1 MKRLEL
7 KENQLPKGDYII
19 TDPCY
24 VLSDE
29 NYDKLICSE
38 TELDEK
44 GNKKFETLDG
54 IGKINETLLFSH
66 GTLWGYGCY
75 NDNENYEY
83 GVDSGQIGC
92 IPMELVDKD
101 KLKGVDGERK
111 RENGSS
117 FYLIRKIH
125 FPKNFKCSYDYGVFK
140 FGDIV
145 IPTN

>member
-44 GNKKFETLDG
+44 GNKK
-54 IGKINETLLFSH
+54 
-66 GTLWGYGCY
+66 
-75 NDNENYEY
+75 
-83 GVDSGQIGC
+83 
-92 IPMELVDKD
+92 
-101 KLKGVDGERK
+101 LK
-111 RENGSS
+111 
-117 FYLIRKIH
+117 H
-125 FPKNFKCSYDYGVFK
+125 
-140 FGDIV
+140 
-145 IPTN
+145 